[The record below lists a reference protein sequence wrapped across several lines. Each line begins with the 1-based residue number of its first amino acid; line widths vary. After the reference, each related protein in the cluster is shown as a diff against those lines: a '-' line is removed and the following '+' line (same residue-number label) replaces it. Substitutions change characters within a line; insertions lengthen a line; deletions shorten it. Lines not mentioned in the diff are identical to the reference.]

1 MSTKKDKF
9 SKKDKFYMEVAL
21 NLAKSREGLT
31 GTNPSVGCVIV
42 KNEKIIS
49 IGQTSFDGRPH
60 AEINAINNTIDDLK
74 GATMYVT
81 LEPCSHYGVTPPC
94 TRSIIKSKFKEV
106 IYSII
111 DIDKRVKGK
120 TLNILKS
127 KNIKARS
134 GLLKDKINKFYIPYF
149 FNKKNRLPYVSG
161 KIAISKNNLIYSKED
176 KRITNSKADKYTHLL
191 RFKNDSIL
199 ISYKTL
205 NKDNP
210 KLNCRL
216 RGLKKFSPKRIIL
229 DNELKTNIKS
239 YVFKTA
245 NKENTIFFYNEAKKS
260 KIFKFKQHKI
270 TLIKSAIDS
279 NKRFN
284 LSIILKK
291 LYNLNCR
298 NILVEG
304 GNNLTSSFI
313 KDMIFN
319 QFFLF
324 EGSKNL
330 SKSCEFLEFK
340 DLGLLKKKYKKRL
353 KIKSNFGKDV
363 ITLYKK

>member
-1 MSTKKDKF
+1 M
-9 SKKDKFYMEVAL
+9 
-21 NLAKSREGLT
+21 
-31 GTNPSVGCVIV
+31 
-42 KNEKIIS
+42 
-49 IGQTSFDGRPH
+49 
-60 AEINAINNTIDDLK
+60 
-74 GATMYVT
+74 
-81 LEPCSHYGVTPPC
+81 
-94 TRSIIKSKFKEV
+94 
-106 IYSII
+106 
-111 DIDKRVKGK
+111 
-120 TLNILKS
+120 
-127 KNIKARS
+127 
-134 GLLKDKINKFYIPYF
+134 
-149 FNKKNRLPYVSG
+149 
-161 KIAISKNNLIYSKED
+161 
-176 KRITNSKADKYTHLL
+176 
-191 RFKNDSIL
+191 
-199 ISYKTL
+199 
-205 NKDNP
+205 
-210 KLNCRL
+210 
-216 RGLKKFSPKRIIL
+216 GLKKFSPKRIIL

-340 DLGLLKKKYKKRL
+340 DFGLLKKKYKKRL